1 MSKKIHTLKRPGK
14 PEQMLRKHRSYQ
26 DDSSNSAT
34 IIEEPVFIGMLKFIV
49 ALSLVAPLAFV
60 PSAEAREVRVYS
72 GRHYNT
78 DRKAFK
84 QFSNETGI
92 KVRLIEST
100 GISLIERLKREGANS
115 NADVILLVDAARVNN
130 AADAGL
136 LQPIKSQKLISN
148 IPSRYRD
155 PSNRW
160 FGFTRRVRAIIVN
173 PNIVNS
179 NTINTYA
186 DLAKPELKGKLC
198 LRKRKN
204 VYNQSLV
211 ADQIIL
217 KGKAKADL
225 WVKQMVAN
233 VSQPYFSGDVSLIRA
248 VGQGKCGVGLVNHY
262 YLARMQAGA
271 SGQSDKTLTSNIRL
285 VMPNP
290 AHVNISAAAVA
301 KSAKNKKEA
310 IQFIEFLSS
319 PQGSRLIADPTFEYP
334 LKGFGTSKELTKFG
348 RFTPDDVS
356 ISALGATQK
365 TAIQVMANA
374 GWR

>member
-1 MSKKIHTLKRPGK
+1 
-14 PEQMLRKHRSYQ
+14 MLREHRSYKA
-26 DDSSNSAT
+26 DTSDALPS
-34 IIEEPVFIGMLKFIV
+34 IEGTVFLDMLRLIA
-49 ALSLVAPLAFV
+49 ALSLVAPFALV
-60 PSAEAREVRVYS
+60 PSVEAKEVRVYS

-84 QFSNETGI
+84 EFSNQTGI

-115 NADVILLVDAARVNN
+115 KADVILLVDAARVNN
-130 AADAGL
+130 AAKEGL

-160 FGFTRRVRAIIVN
+160 FGFTRRVRAVIVN
-173 PNIVNS
+173 PNVVNP
-179 NTINTYA
+179 NTIKTYA

-217 KGKAKADL
+217 KGQAKASS
-225 WVKQMVAN
+225 WVKKMVNN

-271 SGQSDKTLTSNIRL
+271 SGKSDQKLTSNIKL
-285 VMPNP
+285 IMPNP
-290 AHVNISAAAVA
+290 AHVNISAAGVA

-319 PQGSRLIADPTFEYP
+319 SQGSRLIAGPTFEYP
-334 LKGFGTSKELTKFG
+334 LKGYGTAKELKKFG
-348 RFTPDDVS
+348 RFTPDNVS
-356 ISALGATQK
+356 ISALGATLK